1 MLVLCWQQLRRS
13 EFLRYRQSSERQ
25 FNGGRRIGVKQIE
38 LIEQHLG
45 EAVGV
50 ADVLAAGWEIF
61 ELIGDVAAACAEQS
75 VDLYPAFL
83 FARSAAV
90 DGRNAIAFAP
100 SVPAVGAALSGGA
113 VLWTDDMSEVAD
125 ALAGLASALSMRL
138 QAMARLAA
146 DDRDRVACENAAHDA
161 DRISELLAR
170 SG

>member
-1 MLVLCWQQLRRS
+1 M
-13 EFLRYRQSSERQ
+13 
-25 FNGGRRIGVKQIE
+25 KQIE
-38 LIEQHLG
+38 MIEQHLG
-45 EAVGV
+45 EAVSV

-61 ELIGDVAAACAEQS
+61 ELIGDLAAACAEQS
-75 VDLYPAFL
+75 VDLYPAFM

-113 VLWTDDMSEVAD
+113 GLWTGDVSEVAD

-138 QAMARLAA
+138 RAVARLAT
-146 DDRDRVACENAAHDA
+146 DDGDRVACEDAARDA

-170 SG
+170 SA

>member
-1 MLVLCWQQLRRS
+1 M
-13 EFLRYRQSSERQ
+13 
-25 FNGGRRIGVKQIE
+25 KQIE

-50 ADVLAAGWEIF
+50 AGVLAAGWEIF
-61 ELIGDVAAACAEQS
+61 ELIGDLAAACAEQS
-75 VDLYPAFL
+75 VDLYPAFM

-100 SVPAVGAALSGGA
+100 SGPAVGAALSEGA
-113 VLWTDDMSEVAD
+113 GLWTGDVSEVAD

-138 QAMARLAA
+138 RATARLAA
-146 DDRDRVACENAAHDA
+146 DDGDRAACENAARDA

>member
-1 MLVLCWQQLRRS
+1 
-13 EFLRYRQSSERQ
+13 
-25 FNGGRRIGVKQIE
+25 VKQIE
-38 LIEQHLG
+38 MIEQHLG

-50 ADVLAAGWEIF
+50 GDVLAAGWGIF
-61 ELIGDVAAACAEQS
+61 ELVGDLAAACAEQS
-75 VDLYPAFL
+75 VDLYPAFM

-100 SVPAVGAALSGGA
+100 SVPAVGAALSGA
-113 VLWTDDMSEVAD
+113 PVLWTGDVSEVAD

-138 QAMARLAA
+138 RAVARLAA
-146 DDRDRVACENAAHDA
+146 DDGDRAACENATRDA

>member
-1 MLVLCWQQLRRS
+1 
-13 EFLRYRQSSERQ
+13 
-25 FNGGRRIGVKQIE
+25 VKHIE
-38 LIEQHLG
+38 LIEQHLA

-61 ELIGDVAAACAEQS
+61 ELIGDLAAAGAEQS
-75 VDLYPAFL
+75 VDLYPAFM

-100 SVPAVGAALSGGA
+100 SVPAGGAALSGRP
-113 VLWTDDMSEVAD
+113 VLRTDDVSEVAD

-138 QAMARLAA
+138 RAMARLAA
-146 DDRDRVACENAAHDA
+146 DDGDRVACENAAHDA
-161 DRISELLAR
+161 ERISELLAR